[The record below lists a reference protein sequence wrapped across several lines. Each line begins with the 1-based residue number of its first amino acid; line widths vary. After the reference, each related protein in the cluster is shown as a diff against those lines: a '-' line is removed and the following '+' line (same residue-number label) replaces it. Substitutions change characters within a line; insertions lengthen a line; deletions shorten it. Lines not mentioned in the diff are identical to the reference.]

1 MPTIAETWIK
11 KGCLQPIGV
20 SVLDVLMHMGLPRN
34 NFVLISGESGTGNLT
49 LITELVYRFAQKGEP
64 VLYLATDRPPVGLY
78 QQFQSLGWDFH
89 KLVEEETIHIVDA
102 FSGLVEED
110 TIAYKKL
117 SPVNEEINRH
127 LEERTT
133 TVSDEGNLKLILRNV
148 YTAMDKLD
156 MVSRGI
162 IVIDSLTELY
172 SRISARVL
180 YNEIKTLRAIAC
192 AFRFVPIFA
201 VAHFG
206 VSDEFPKGID
216 YLADGLIDLRFE
228 PQLMEKGLLVK
239 QIRVRKLSD
248 APALPNWLTFT
259 TQMERG
265 TVPLANPTEHLQ
277 AQIDLYEERLSMI
290 SGEAIHEQDT
300 QDES

>member
-1 MPTIAETWIK
+1 MPEIAETWIK

-20 SVLDVLMHMGLPRN
+20 LVLDVLMPMGLPRN
-34 NFVLISGESGTGNLT
+34 NFLLISGESGTGKRT

-102 FSGLVEED
+102 FLGLVEED
-110 TIAYKKL
+110 TIAFKKL
-117 SPVNEEINRH
+117 SPVNEEIHRH
-127 LEERTT
+127 LEARTT
-133 TVSDEGNLKLILRNV
+133 MVSDEDNLKLILRNV
-148 YTAMDKLD
+148 YTAMDKLG

-162 IVIDSLTELY
+162 LVIDSLTELY
-172 SRISARVL
+172 SRISAREL
-180 YNEIKTLRAIAC
+180 YNELKTLRAIAC

-201 VAHFG
+201 IAHFG
-206 VSDEFPKGID
+206 VSEEFPKGIE
-216 YLADGLIDLRFE
+216 YLADGLIDLRFD
-228 PQLMEKGLLVK
+228 PQLMEKGLLQK

-248 APALPNWLTFT
+248 APVLPNWLTFET
-259 TQMERG
+259 RMEQG

-277 AQIDLYEERLSMI
+277 AQIDLFEERLSMI
-290 SGEAIHEQDT
+290 SGEAIREQDT